1 MTDDQI
7 PGDAPDAPT
16 EPRPALTR
24 SSRHRVV
31 AGVCGGLGR
40 YLDIDPVVFRVVIA
54 VLGLTGGLGLFLYGL
69 AWLVVP
75 REATDGE
82 GGRTELQRV
91 LTGRVDG
98 QSIGAVL
105 LTVIGTGVFFSS
117 MNEGDQLFPLL
128 LLAALVFLALRYDPE
143 RRRRFSGDEA
153 AGPERTGGPYDR
165 LDSSGTFADWKTWG
179 EAMSRDLRGEW
190 QARTADLHERIG
202 GPGLSN
208 AEQAA
213 GAAPADT
220 PPAGP
225 SGYLWD
231 PRHPER
237 NPYGATPPPGAPAQP
252 WWQRTDLPEGD
263 PLRKEPAGPPSHQ
276 ERMEQNMA
284 RYRERAEQR
293 HQAQREAMERHRESM
308 ARHREWKAARRAER
322 GRSVLGASAVLLAL
336 GASWAVAVDHHG
348 HHRWSAVLAV
358 ALLPLGLAMILSAR
372 WGRTRG
378 LTFLSLL
385 LTAGLVFAG
394 GSSMTVADTVGDRH
408 WTATSD
414 NLHSRYT
421 AGVGDVRLDL
431 SSLDPKGGTLGT
443 ELRVGMG
450 TAVVQVPSGVELR
463 LKLRDGVGSASL
475 PDGQEYGGPVVNE
488 DVVIEVPQGR
498 PSKGVLE
505 LTVTMGIGDIRVE
518 R

>member
-7 PGDAPDAPT
+7 PGDAPDAPA

-75 REATDGE
+75 REAADGE

-98 QSIGAVL
+98 QSVGAVL

-117 MNEGDQLFPLL
+117 MNDGDQLFPLL

-143 RRRRFSGDEA
+143 RRRRFGGDEP
-153 AGPERTGGPYDR
+153 GPERTCGPYDR
-165 LDSSGTFADWKTWG
+165 LDPSGAFADWKTWG
-179 EAMSRDLRGEW
+179 EAMGRDLRGEW
-190 QARTADLHERIG
+190 QARTADLQERI
-202 GPGLSN
+202 
-208 AEQAA
+208 AA
-213 GAAPADT
+213 RHEERPADT
-220 PPAGP
+220 PPTGQ

-252 WWQRTDLPEGD
+252 WWQRTDLPDGD
-263 PLRKEPAGPPSHQ
+263 PLRKETADPNSHQ
-276 ERMEQNMA
+276 ERMAQ
-284 RYRERAEQR
+284 YRERADER
-293 HQAQREAMERHRESM
+293 RRAHREAMEQHRESM
-308 ARHREWKAARRAER
+308 QRHREWKAERRRQR
-322 GRSVLGASAVLLAL
+322 GRSGLGAWAVLVSV
-336 GASWAVAVDHHG
+336 GAAWAVAATDHG
-348 HHRWSAVLAV
+348 DHRWSTVLAV
-358 ALLPLGLAMILSAR
+358 ALLPLGLAMMLSAR

-378 LTFLSLL
+378 LTFLALL
-385 LTAGLVFAG
+385 VTAGLVAA
-394 GSSMTVADTVGDRH
+394 SSTSVTVADSIGDRH
-408 WTATSD
+408 WTAAPD
-414 NLHSRYT
+414 NLHSQYT
-421 AGVGDVRLDL
+421 AGIGDARLDL
-431 SSLDPKGGTLGT
+431 SALDPKGGTLGT
-443 ELRVGMG
+443 ELRVGIG
-450 TAVVQVPSGVELR
+450 TAVVQVPTGVELR
-463 LKLRDGVGSASL
+463 LKLRDGVGSVSL

-488 DVVIEVPQGR
+488 DVVIEVPAGQ
-498 PSKGVLE
+498 PSKGVLD

>member
-69 AWLVVP
+69 AWLVIP

-117 MNEGDQLFPLL
+117 MGDGDQLFPLL

-143 RRRRFSGDEA
+143 RRRRFGSGEG
-153 AGPERTGGPYDR
+153 AGPKPGGGPYDR
-165 LDSSGTFADWKTWG
+165 LDPSGAFADWKTWG
-179 EAMSRDLRGEW
+179 EAMSRDLRQEW
-190 QARTADLHERIG
+190 RTRTADLHGRVAAQHEER
-202 GPGLSN
+202 
-208 AEQAA
+208 
-213 GAAPADT
+213 PADT
-220 PPAGP
+220 PPTGP

-237 NPYGATPPPGAPAQP
+237 NPYGATPQPGTPAQP

-263 PLRKEPAGPPSHQ
+263 PLRKETTAPQGRQ
-276 ERMEQNMA
+276 EWKAHFRDA
-284 RYRERAEQR
+284 AEQR
-293 HQAQREAMERHRESM
+293 RQAQREAMEQRRENLRRHQ
-308 ARHREWKAARRAER
+308 EWKAARRAQR
-322 GRSVLGASAVLLAL
+322 GRSGLGAWAVLVAI
-336 GASWAVAVDHHG
+336 GASWAVAASDHG
-348 HHRWSAVLAV
+348 DHRWSTVLAV
-358 ALLPLGLAMILSAR
+358 ALLPLGLAMMLSAR

-385 LTAGLVFAG
+385 LTVGLVFSA
-394 GSSMTVADTVGDRH
+394 STSTTVAGTVGDRH
-408 WTATSD
+408 WTAAND
-414 NLHSRYT
+414 NLHSAYT
-421 AGVGDVRLDL
+421 VGIGDARLDL
-431 SSLDPKGGTLGT
+431 SALDPKGGVLDT
-443 ELRVGMG
+443 ELRVGIG
-450 TAVVQVPSGVELR
+450 TATVQVPPGVELR
-463 LKLRDGVGSASL
+463 LKLRDAVGSVSL
-475 PDGQEYGGPVVNE
+475 PDGQDYSGPVTNE
-488 DVVIEVPQGR
+488 NVVIEVPQGQ
-498 PSKGVLE
+498 PSKGALE

>member
-7 PGDAPDAPT
+7 PGDAPDAPA

-75 REATDGE
+75 REAADGE

-98 QSIGAVL
+98 QSVGAVL

-117 MNEGDQLFPLL
+117 MGDGDQLFPLL

-143 RRRRFSGDEA
+143 RRRRFGDDGG
-153 AGPERTGGPYDR
+153 AGAKRTGGPYDR
-165 LDSSGTFADWKTWG
+165 LDPTGAFADWKTWG

-190 QARTADLHERIG
+190 KARTADLHERIASLHEDRATG
-202 GPGLSN
+202 
-208 AEQAA
+208 AA
-213 GAAPADT
+213 GGDT
-220 PPAGP
+220 PPPGP

-263 PLRKEPAGPPSHQ
+263 PLRKDPAPEGHQ
-276 ERMEQNMA
+276 ARMERSMA
-284 RYRERAEQR
+284 QYRERAEQR
-293 HQAQREAMERHRESM
+293 HRAQREAMERHRESM
-308 ARHREWKAARRAER
+308 QRHREWKARRKELR
-322 GRSVLGASAVLLAL
+322 GRSGLGAWAVLVAI
-336 GASWAVAVDHHG
+336 GASWAVAAADHG
-348 HHRWSAVLAV
+348 GHRWSTVLAV
-358 ALLPLGLAMILSAR
+358 ALLPLGLAMAVSAR

-385 LTAGLVFAG
+385 VTAGLVVTG
-394 GSSMTVADTVGDRH
+394 GTSVTVADTAGDRQ
-408 WTATSD
+408 WTAAQDS
-414 NLHSRYT
+414 LHARYT
-421 AGVGDVRLDL
+421 AGVGDARLDL
-431 SSLDPKGGTLGT
+431 SALDPHGGTLAT
-443 ELRVGMG
+443 ELRVGIG
-450 TAVVQVPSGVELR
+450 NAVVRVPDGVELR
-463 LKLRDGVGSASL
+463 LKLRDGVGSVSL
-475 PDGQEYGGPVVNE
+475 PDGQEYSGPVTDD
-488 DVVIEVPQGR
+488 DVVIEVPEGR

-505 LTVTMGIGDIRVE
+505 LKVTTGIGDIRVE